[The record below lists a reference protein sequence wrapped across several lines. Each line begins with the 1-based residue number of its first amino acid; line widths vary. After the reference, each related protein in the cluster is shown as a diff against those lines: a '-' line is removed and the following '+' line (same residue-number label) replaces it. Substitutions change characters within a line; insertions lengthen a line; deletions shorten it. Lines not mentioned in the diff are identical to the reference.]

1 MLVKFITYSPVET
14 KQLGGKL
21 GRFCRQGL
29 SSQSRALVISL
40 EGDLGGGKTTFL
52 QGFARAFQIKKILSP
67 TFVIYRGYPLTVGP
81 FQKFYHFDFYR
92 LEKALHIQELGWEE
106 KLADPRNILAVE
118 WGSKFPSLLPTMKIQ
133 VEFVFRQ
140 LNEREIFFH
149 FPPSWSSKWSMSL

>member
-29 SSQSRALVISL
+29 PSQSRALVVSL

-52 QGFARAFQIKKILSP
+52 QGFARAFQIRKILSP

-92 LEKALHIQELGWEE
+92 LEKASHIQELGWGE

-140 LNEREIFFH
+140 LNEREVFFH
-149 FPPSWSSKWSMSL
+149 FPPSWFPKWSMSL